1 MNTSSNASNTGIV
14 DLGDG
19 AQRARRFFPGWTMIG
34 IAGAVQFMSGPGQSY
49 SVAAF
54 KEPMRADLGIS
65 ETSYS
70 LAYGFATLV
79 SGLCLPLVGRM
90 VDRYGARR
98 VLPVVA
104 LLLGL
109 ACLVMSRA
117 ETLSS
122 LYVGFSLI
130 RSLGQGALTLVAM
143 WIVGEWFCRRRGFA
157 MAVAG
162 LGSSLSVM
170 CFPLLNPV
178 LINHL
183 GWQTSWAVLGLGV
196 WLVLILPVAF
206 VLRDRPEDLGLLPD
220 GVAPSTN
227 APEDDERQ
235 SAGDSVADVTS
246 RRHLPTQSSWTVAQ
260 VLRDPTFWKLLS
272 VVATSGMI
280 ITGLTFHQVALL
292 GSRGV
297 SPSWALGM
305 ISLQALI
312 ATCTSLP
319 AGWLT
324 DRVESRYLLCAAMFL
339 LATASALA
347 WLMPLPLFAAVYAAL
362 LGLHGSILRSTGNV
376 VWINYYG
383 RKHQGSVRGVS
394 LSAMILA
401 AAAGPL
407 PLAWSI
413 DRFQAYDLA
422 LLAFIAIPLVAAAA
436 VWTVRP
442 PGHPVAQEVDSIV
455 AEKMTNGDR

>member
-1 MNTSSNASNTGIV
+1 MNTPLNTSDADTV
-14 DLGDG
+14 DLQDSVHP
-19 AQRARRFFPGWTMIG
+19 RRRLFAGWTMIG
-34 IAGAVQFMSGPGQSY
+34 IAGAAQFMSGPGQSY

-54 KEPMRADLGIS
+54 KEPMRSGLRIS
-65 ETSYS
+65 ETNYS

-79 SGLCLPLVGRM
+79 SGLCLPLVGRL
-90 VDRYGARR
+90 VDWYGARR
-98 VLPVVA
+98 VLPIIA
-104 LLLGL
+104 FLLGA
-109 ACLVMSRA
+109 ACLWMSRV

-157 MAVAG
+157 MAMAG

-170 CFPLLNPV
+170 SFPLLNPV
-178 LINHL
+178 LIERF
-183 GWQTSWAVLGLGV
+183 GWQTSWAVLGLCV
-196 WLVLILPVAF
+196 WLVLILPVIL
-206 VLRDRPEDLGLLPD
+206 VLRDRPEDVGLLPD
-220 GVAPSTN
+220 GDAPR
-227 APEDDERQ
+227 AKDAGQAGQQ
-235 SAGDSVADVTS
+235 SADATKQQ
-246 RRHLPTQSSWTVAQ
+246 HLPTASSWTVAQ
-260 VLRDPTFWKLLS
+260 TLRDLTFWKLLS

-280 ITGLTFHQVALL
+280 VTGLTFHQVALL

-324 DRVESRYLLCAAMFL
+324 DRVESRYLLCAAMLL

-347 WLMPLPLFAAVYAAL
+347 WLMPLPLFAAVYAIL

-422 LLAFIAIPLVAAAA
+422 LLMFIAIPLIAATA
-436 VWTVRP
+436 VWTARP
-442 PGHPVAQEVDSIV
+442 PSHPDALEATQ
-455 AEKMTNGDR
+455 R

>member
-1 MNTSSNASNTGIV
+1 
-14 DLGDG
+14 
-19 AQRARRFFPGWTMIG
+19 MIG
-34 IAGAVQFMSGPGQSY
+34 IAGVAQFMSGPGQSY

-54 KEPMRADLGIS
+54 KEPMRSDLGIS
-65 ETSYS
+65 ETNYS

-98 VLPVVA
+98 VLPVIA

-109 ACLVMSRA
+109 ACLGMSRA
-117 ETLSS
+117 DTLAS

-157 MAVAG
+157 MAIAG

-170 CFPLLNPV
+170 SIPLLNPM
-178 LINHL
+178 LINQF
-183 GWQTSWAVLGLGV
+183 GWQTTWAILGLGI
-196 WLVLILPVAF
+196 WLVLILPTIF

-220 GVAPSTN
+220 GLAPGTN
-227 APEDDERQ
+227 VPRHEMQQSPEDPVTDEAIRH
-235 SAGDSVADVTS
+235 
-246 RRHLPTQSSWTVAQ
+246 HLPTQNSWTVAQ
-260 VLRDPTFWKLLS
+260 ALRDPTFWKLMS
-272 VVATSGMI
+272 VAATSGMI

-324 DRVESRYLLCAAMFL
+324 DRVESRYLLCAAMLL

-383 RKHQGSVRGVS
+383 RKHQGSVRGVA
-394 LSAMILA
+394 LSATILA

-413 DRFQAYDLA
+413 DRFQAYDIA
-422 LLAFIAIPLVAAAA
+422 LITFIAIPLAAAA
-436 VWTVRP
+436 SVWTARP
-442 PGHPVAQEVDSIV
+442 PSRVSDLLFFEARS
-455 AEKMTNGDR
+455 

>member
-1 MNTSSNASNTGIV
+1 MSTSSDTSSTDLV
-14 DLGDG
+14 DPGEG
-19 AQRARRFFPGWTMIG
+19 VQAARRFFPGWTMIG

-54 KEPMRADLGIS
+54 KEPMRTDLGIS
-65 ETSYS
+65 ETNYS
-70 LAYGFATLV
+70 LAYGFATLA
-79 SGLCLPLVGRM
+79 SGLCLPLVGWI

-98 VLPVVA
+98 VLPVIA
-104 LLLGL
+104 TLLGL
-109 ACLVMSRA
+109 ACLGMSRA
-117 ETLSS
+117 DTLSG
-122 LYVGFSLI
+122 LYIGFSLI

-157 MAVAG
+157 TALAG

-170 CFPLLNPV
+170 SFPLLNTV
-178 LINHL
+178 LINHF
-183 GWQTSWAVLGLGV
+183 GWQTAWMILGLGV
-196 WLVLILPVAF
+196 WLVLILPAAF

-220 GVAPSTN
+220 GDAPRPRKNRHKLEQVSGDAVAN
-227 APEDDERQ
+227 A
-235 SAGDSVADVTS
+235 AS
-246 RRHLPTQSSWTVAQ
+246 RHHLPTQSSWTVAQ
-260 VLRDPTFWKLLS
+260 VLRDLTFWRLLS
-272 VVATSGMI
+272 VVATSGMV

-312 ATCTSLP
+312 ATCASLP

-324 DRVESRYLLCAAMFL
+324 DRVESRYLLCAAMLL
-339 LATASALA
+339 LATASAMA
-347 WLMPLPLFAAVYAAL
+347 WVMPLPLFAAVYAAL
-362 LGLHGSILRSTGNV
+362 LGLHGSILRSAGNV

-383 RKHQGSVRGVS
+383 RKHQGSVRGVAF
-394 LSAMILA
+394 SAMILA

-413 DRFQAYDLA
+413 DQFESYDLA
-422 LLAFIAIPLVAAAA
+422 LLAFIVIPLAAAAA
-436 VWTVRP
+436 VWTAHP
-442 PGHPVAQEVDSIV
+442 PSHPTE
-455 AEKMTNGDR
+455 

>member
-1 MNTSSNASNTGIV
+1 MNTPPDALNARAAN
-14 DLGDG
+14 LGK
-19 AQRARRFFPGWTMIG
+19 QTPRFFPGWTMIG
-34 IAGAVQFMSGPGQSY
+34 IAGAAQFMSGPGQSY

-54 KEPMRADLGIS
+54 KEPMRAGLGIS
-65 ETSYS
+65 ETHYS

-79 SGLCLPLVGRM
+79 SGLCLPLVGRL

-98 VLPVVA
+98 VLPVIA

-109 ACLVMSRA
+109 ACLGMSRA
-117 ETLSS
+117 GTLLS
-122 LYVGFSLI
+122 LYVGFSMI

-143 WIVGEWFCRRRGFA
+143 WIVGEWFCRRRGLA
-157 MAVAG
+157 MAIAG

-170 CFPLLNPV
+170 CFPLLNPI
-178 LINHL
+178 LIDL
-183 GWQTSWAVLGLGV
+183 FGWQTTWAILGLGV
-196 WLVLILPVAF
+196 WLVLIIPTALI
-206 VLRDRPEDLGLLPD
+206 LRDRPEDLGLLPD
-220 GVAPSTN
+220 GDKAI
-227 APEDDERQ
+227 A
-235 SAGDSVADVTS
+235 SAVGRDKQPASGKKDANSAS
-246 RRHLPTQSSWTVAQ
+246 RHPQPTQTSWTVTQ

-324 DRVESRYLLCAAMFL
+324 DRVESRYLLCAAMLL

-383 RKHQGSVRGVS
+383 RRYQGSVRGIS
-394 LSAMILA
+394 LSATILA

-413 DRFQAYDLA
+413 DRFQSYDLA
-422 LLAFIAIPLVAAAA
+422 LLAFIAIPLAAAA
-436 VWTVRP
+436 SVWTARQPNRP
-442 PGHPVAQEVDSIV
+442 IQWETTQE
-455 AEKMTNGDR
+455 